1 MPYFSVQ
8 GNSDIHAPHR
18 YSGTLVPPS
27 SSRASPSSSKQRT
40 WRSQYTHLP
49 ALSRGH
55 ICSPTACYE
64 SLLYSHARWK
74 AYRSRA
80 NCVSRRMGT
89 AWNQRGLPDSATITV
104 TEEQSMCLL
113 SSDVQTAF
121 SVEVISFNPRLVLQ
135 RPREVDWSSGM
146 WRPLHLSLKC
156 YLLRIPRKW
165 NHRVFCARLF
175 FHFACLWGAG
185 WQLLR
190 QLLLAPLEDFV
201 ENLLCKV
208 SISPMA
214 GIIEHLFNH
223 IFPFASVKFH
233 LMLYVFVFCEPKV
246 VVEYLFNYERCV
258 AFV

>member
-1 MPYFSVQ
+1 MVTSMLHTDIQ
-8 GNSDIHAPHR
+8 GLWFLHHLLGPLR
-18 YSGTLVPPS
+18 PPANREHGEVS
-27 SSRASPSSSKQRT
+27 THTYLPSPEVTYAHPPPVMRA
-40 WRSQYTHLP
+40 
-49 ALSRGH
+49 
-55 ICSPTACYE
+55 CSTV
-64 SLLYSHARWK
+64 HTRWK
-74 AYRSRA
+74 TFRSRA

-104 TEEQSMCLL
+104 TEEQSVCLL

-121 SVEVISFNPRLVLQ
+121 SVEVIPFNPRLVLQ

-175 FHFACLWGAG
+175 FHFACRWGAG

-214 GIIEHLFNH
+214 GIIEHLFH
-223 IFPFASVKFH
+223 HVFSFASVKSH